1 MIRLNMVSLRLNL
14 QLTRRSKSSLMSKAQ
29 MAGKCVAL
37 AVTGSIAAYKAVGL
51 LRLLTQQGATVRV
64 VMTESATRF
73 VPPLTFEVLSGSP
86 VTSDLFS
93 GHQDMRHLS
102 LTEQAD
108 LMLVAPCTANTL
120 AKLALG
126 LADNVLGTMALTLQC
141 PMVIC
146 PAMDGEM
153 WAHPTVQGHVKTLQS
168 RGAIIVEPENGELA
182 SGQWGQGRL
191 AAEETILAAVHEVL
205 QPRRDWLGER
215 ILLSAGPTREPID
228 PVRFLSNGSSGKM
241 GYAIAEAAAARGA
254 EVVLVSGPTQLQ
266 CPKGVT
272 RVPVVTADEMLQ
284 ALTARFDWATTLIMA
299 AAVGDFRAKEPQA
312 CKVKKD
318 QWKGESLPLER
329 TPDILLALSA
339 QRTHQRMIGFAAETD
354 ALIEHGQ
361 TKLHNKHLDMLI
373 VNQVGGEQ
381 SAFGNDSN
389 EVIVLTPNSAPFPIL
404 RMPKRQLADVLL
416 DRMKTLAVSPQSQ
429 PSPS

>member
-1 MIRLNMVSLRLNL
+1 MTNS
-14 QLTRRSKSSLMSKAQ
+14 QL
-29 MAGKCVAL
+29 AGKRVVL
-37 AVTGSIAAYKAVGL
+37 AVTGSIAAYKAIGL
-51 LRLLTQQGATVRV
+51 LRLLTQQGATVHV
-64 VMTESATRF
+64 VMTKSATRF
-73 VPPLTFEVLSGSP
+73 VAPLTFEVLSGSA

-108 LMLVAPCTANTL
+108 VMLVAPCTANTL

-153 WAHPTVQGHVKTLQS
+153 WSHPTVQGHVKTLQS

-191 AAEETILAAVHEVL
+191 AAEETILATVQQIL

-215 ILLSAGPTREPID
+215 VLISAGPTREPID

-241 GYAIAEAAAARGA
+241 GFAMAEAAAARGA
-254 EVVLVSGPTQLQ
+254 EVVLVSGPTQLE

-299 AAVGDFRAKEPQA
+299 AAVGDFRAKESHSH
-312 CKVKKD
+312 KVKKD
-318 QWKGESLPLER
+318 QWKGEALPLER

-354 ALIEHGQ
+354 DLIEYGQ
-361 TKLHNKHLDMLI
+361 TKLQNKQLNMLI
-373 VNQVGGEQ
+373 VNQVGGEH

-389 EVIVLTPNSAPFPIL
+389 EVIVLTPNSSPSPIP

-416 DRMKTLAVSPQSQ
+416 DRVKTLSVASQSQ
-429 PSPS
+429 PSASYPTS

>member
-1 MIRLNMVSLRLNL
+1 MSNI
-14 QLTRRSKSSLMSKAQ
+14 QL
-29 MAGKCVAL
+29 AGKRVVL
-37 AVTGSIAAYKAVGL
+37 AVTGSIAAYKAIGI
-51 LRLLTQQGATVRV
+51 LRLLTQQGAKVKV

-73 VPPLTFEVLSGSP
+73 VAPLTFEVLSGSG

-108 LMLVAPCTANTL
+108 VMLVAPCTANTL

-126 LADNVLGTMALTLQC
+126 LADNVLGTMALTLSC

-146 PAMDGEM
+146 PAMDGDM
-153 WAHPTVQGHVKTLQS
+153 WSHPTVQGHAKTLQS

-191 AAEETILAAVHEVL
+191 AAEETILRTVQQVL

-215 ILLSAGPTREPID
+215 VLISAGPTREPID

-241 GYAIAEAAAARGA
+241 GYAMAEAVAARGA
-254 EVVLVSGPTQLQ
+254 EVVLVSGPTQLE
-266 CPKGVT
+266 CPQGVT
-272 RVPVVTADEMLQ
+272 RVPVVTADEMLL

-299 AAVGDFRAKEPQA
+299 AAVGDFRTKESHSH
-312 CKVKKD
+312 KVKKD
-318 QWKGESLPLER
+318 QWKGEALPLER

-354 ALIEHGQ
+354 DFLKHGQ
-361 TKLHNKHLDMLI
+361 TKLQNKQLDMLI
-373 VNQVGGEQ
+373 VNQVGGEH

-389 EVIVLTPNSAPFPIL
+389 EVIIL
-404 RMPKRQLADVLL
+404 MPDTSPSSIPRMPKRLLADVLL
-416 DRMKTLAVSPQSQ
+416 DRVKTPSTPSQSQ
-429 PSPS
+429 PSATYPTS

>member
-1 MIRLNMVSLRLNL
+1 MTNS
-14 QLTRRSKSSLMSKAQ
+14 QL
-29 MAGKCVAL
+29 AGKRVVL
-37 AVTGSIAAYKAVGL
+37 AVTGSIAAYKAIGL
-51 LRLLTQQGATVRV
+51 LRLLTQQGATVDV

-73 VPPLTFEVLSGSP
+73 VAPLTFEVLSGSA

-108 LMLVAPCTANTL
+108 VMLVAPCTANTL

-126 LADNVLGTMALTLQC
+126 LADNVLVTMALTLQC

-153 WAHPTVQGHVKTLQS
+153 WSHPTVQGHVKTLQS

-191 AAEETILAAVHEVL
+191 AAEETILATVQQIL

-215 ILLSAGPTREPID
+215 VLISAGPTREPID

-241 GYAIAEAAAARGA
+241 GFAMAEAAAARGA
-254 EVVLVSGPTQLQ
+254 EVVLVSGPTQLE

-299 AAVGDFRAKEPQA
+299 AAVGDFRAKESHSH
-312 CKVKKD
+312 KVKKD
-318 QWKGESLPLER
+318 QWKGEALPLER

-354 ALIEHGQ
+354 DLIEYGQ
-361 TKLHNKHLDMLI
+361 TKLQNKQLNMLI
-373 VNQVGGEQ
+373 VNQVGGEH

-389 EVIVLTPNSAPFPIL
+389 EVIVLTPNSSPSPIP

-416 DRMKTLAVSPQSQ
+416 DRVKTLSVASQSQ
-429 PSPS
+429 PSASYPTS

>member
-1 MIRLNMVSLRLNL
+1 MTNS
-14 QLTRRSKSSLMSKAQ
+14 QL
-29 MAGKCVAL
+29 AGKRVVL
-37 AVTGSIAAYKAVGL
+37 AVTGSVAAYKAIGL
-51 LRLLTQQGATVRV
+51 LRLLTQQGATVDV

-73 VPPLTFEVLSGSP
+73 VAPLTFEVLSGSA

-108 LMLVAPCTANTL
+108 VMLVAPCTANTL

-126 LADNVLGTMALTLQC
+126 LADNVLVTMALTLQC

-153 WAHPTVQGHVKTLQS
+153 WSHPTVQGHVKTLQS

-191 AAEETILAAVHEVL
+191 AAEETILATVQQIL

-215 ILLSAGPTREPID
+215 VLISAGPTREPID

-241 GYAIAEAAAARGA
+241 GFAMAEAAAARGA
-254 EVVLVSGPTQLQ
+254 EVVLVSGPTQLE

-299 AAVGDFRAKEPQA
+299 AAVGDFRAKESHSH
-312 CKVKKD
+312 KVKKD
-318 QWKGESLPLER
+318 QWKGEALPLER

-354 ALIEHGQ
+354 DLIEYGQ
-361 TKLHNKHLDMLI
+361 TKLQNKQLNMLI
-373 VNQVGGEQ
+373 VNQVGGEH

-389 EVIVLTPNSAPFPIL
+389 EVIVLTPNSSPSPIP
-404 RMPKRQLADVLL
+404 RMLKRQLADVLL
-416 DRMKTLAVSPQSQ
+416 DRVKTLSVASQSQ
-429 PSPS
+429 PSASYPTS

>member
-1 MIRLNMVSLRLNL
+1 MTNS
-14 QLTRRSKSSLMSKAQ
+14 QL
-29 MAGKCVAL
+29 AGKRVVL
-37 AVTGSIAAYKAVGL
+37 AVTGSIAAYKAIGL
-51 LRLLTQQGATVRV
+51 LRLLIQQGATVHV

-73 VPPLTFEVLSGSP
+73 VAPLTFEVLSGSA

-93 GHQDMRHLS
+93 GHQDMKHLS

-108 LMLVAPCTANTL
+108 VMLVAPCTANTL

-153 WAHPTVQGHVKTLQS
+153 WSHPTVQGHVKTLQS

-191 AAEETILAAVHEVL
+191 AAEETILTTVQHVL

-215 ILLSAGPTREPID
+215 VLISAGPTREPID

-241 GYAIAEAAAARGA
+241 GYAMAEAAAARGA
-254 EVVLVSGPTQLQ
+254 EVALVSGPTQLE

-299 AAVGDFRAKEPQA
+299 AAVGDFRAKETHSH
-312 CKVKKD
+312 KVKKD
-318 QWKGESLPLER
+318 QWNGEALPLER

-339 QRTHQRMIGFAAETD
+339 QRTHQCMIGFAAETD
-354 ALIEHGQ
+354 DFIEHGQ
-361 TKLHNKHLDMLI
+361 TKLQDKQLNMLI
-373 VNQVGGEQ
+373 VNQVGGEH

-389 EVIVLTPNSAPFPIL
+389 EVIVLTPNTSPFSIS

-416 DRMKTLAVSPQSQ
+416 DHVKTLTMSSQSQ
-429 PSPS
+429 PSASCPSS